1 MVERLL
7 AITIHVGFSVMIWN
21 GFQLDK
27 RVRYLILAIAGH
39 GMVDALI
46 PLAGKFGWGVFALEG
61 MIAGIAALLLSYVFY
76 STKYYRKEE
85 SYE

>member
-1 MVERLL
+1 
-7 AITIHVGFSVMIWN
+7 
-21 GFQLDK
+21 
-27 RVRYLILAIAGH
+27 
-39 GMVDALI
+39 MVDALI

-76 STKYYRKEE
+76 SKRYYRKEE